1 MILVIFY
8 CEADYADLRNGKCLL
23 YNTHTTSYQICIF
36 QEPVLK
42 ASNTADLNMLR
53 YNKRYCTNCMKSLT
67 GNLTSFVDTR
77 RAHNQNI
84 CMFPAHNLPLWFVAL
99 RGVGTMSGISYGIAM
114 TDVSV
119 PLLPSICEE
128 KSDKSLHFL

>member
-1 MILVIFY
+1 
-8 CEADYADLRNGKCLL
+8 
-23 YNTHTTSYQICIF
+23 
-36 QEPVLK
+36 
-42 ASNTADLNMLR
+42 
-53 YNKRYCTNCMKSLT
+53 
-67 GNLTSFVDTR
+67 
-77 RAHNQNI
+77 
-84 CMFPAHNLPLWFVAL
+84 MFPAHNLPLWFVAL